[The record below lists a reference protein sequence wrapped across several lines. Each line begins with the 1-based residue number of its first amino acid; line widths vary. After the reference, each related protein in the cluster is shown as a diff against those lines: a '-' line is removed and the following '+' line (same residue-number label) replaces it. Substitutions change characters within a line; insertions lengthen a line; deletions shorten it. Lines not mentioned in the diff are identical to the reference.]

1 MPGTLKSQAFDHEL
15 NVALDLA
22 REAGAAILEFYEGPL
37 QIEQKTGF
45 DDREPVTQAD
55 RVANELIVNALRKE
69 FPNDGILAEES
80 VDTAHRLD
88 KPRVWMIDP
97 LDGTNGFIDGN
108 GDFAVQIGLTQDGQC
123 VLGVVHQPLT
133 GVLYHAVRGQGTWI
147 IRPDLKPERAAVSD
161 QNRAF
166 THAAGRE
173 PVAPQPADGQGGQSS
188 QGPGGDSAWLGRD
201 QGRSHSRTTVRP
213 LRPSLA
219 AHEAMGYVC
228 PGNYPDRGRWAAYG
242 SLWPAAPIQHTRSA
256 KPQRDHCQQR
266 RSPRTSCRHARAAA
280 SGFWPATD
288 LGQVSG
294 AGCQVPVR
302 VLLNHPTPDTWH
314 PAPDQTFCLKRKLA
328 TELISSFSTSRWE
341 RLLAHSP

>member
-1 MPGTLKSQAFDHEL
+1 MWHYVDLMPGTLKSQAFDHEL

-108 GDFAVQIGLTQDGQC
+108 GDFAVQIGLSQDGQC

-161 QNRAF
+161 QNELSLMRL
-166 THAAGRE
+166 AA
-173 PVAPQPADGQGGQSS
+173 S
-188 QGPGGDSAWLGRD
+188 
-201 QGRSHSRTTVRP
+201 RSH
-213 LRPSLA
+213 
-219 AHEAMGYVC
+219 
-228 PGNYPDRGRWAAYG
+228 
-242 SLWPAAPIQHTRSA
+242 
-256 KPQRDHCQQR
+256 
-266 RSPRTSCRHARAAA
+266 RSPRMDKVVKALRVEEEIRRGSVGIKVGLIVEQQCDLYVHLSPRTKQWDTCAPEIILTEAGGRL
-280 SGFWPATD
+280 TD
-288 LGQVSG
+288 LFGRPLQYNSPEVQNRNGIIASNGG
-294 AGCQVPVR
+294 AHER
-302 VLLNHPTPDTWH
+302 VVDTL
-314 PAPDQTFCLKRKLA
+314 AP
-328 TELISSFSTSRWE
+328 
-341 RLLAHSP
+341 LLADFGRLPI